1 MSEQKTKTHLF
12 GEMDLDLDLSF
23 DEIYKKAFACAE
35 ACGYMI
41 DQYKKNK
48 LKLFG
53 TDNEI
58 VVIYFEK
65 EKVSK
70 VMRAQYSDDKELI
83 VKWHEVKKG
92 SYISIYEV
100 KN

>member
-1 MSEQKTKTHLF
+1 MSKQIQKTHLF

-58 VVIYFEK
+58 CVIDFK
-65 EKVSK
+65 NEKVIK
-70 VMRAQYSDDKELI
+70 VMRAQYSDDKKLI
-83 VKWHEVKKG
+83 VKWHKVKKG
-92 SYISIYEV
+92 SYISIYKV
-100 KN
+100 